1 MSPEFLS
8 NEEVIQAARR
18 NMDQPAWDYLV
29 GGSES
34 ETTMRRNRY
43 GFDRLAFRPRVLV
56 DVSDIDT
63 SAELLGHRLRA
74 PFILAPVG
82 GLARFTPDG
91 GIAAAQA
98 AAEFGTLQAVSQ
110 VAGHPIRDIAEA
122 TREAKL
128 YQLYVFGDWDWI
140 MRTIDAVKEAGYVG
154 LILTV
159 DSARGSRRERP
170 MIHGSSQPPGS
181 SPFDGPDQAALTWD
195 TMDRIRDYA
204 GLPFYLKGIATAED
218 AKLAV
223 DHGVDVIWV
232 SNHGGRQL
240 DQGQSTIE
248 MLPEIVE
255 AVDGKAQIVL
265 DGGVV
270 RGADVVKAIALGA
283 DAVAIGKLQGWG
295 LGAGGKEG
303 LLKTLEI
310 LEDEV
315 LRVMALLGVPSIDRL
330 DPTYVTEGQP
340 VTQPHEMSAWV
351 NMPEDRIL

>member
-1 MSPEFLS
+1 MITLLQEFVIIHSLFYLS
-8 NEEVIQAARR
+8 NII
-18 NMDQPAWDYLV
+18 LKH
-29 GGSES
+29 
-34 ETTMRRNRY
+34 
-43 GFDRLAFRPRVLV
+43 
-56 DVSDIDT
+56 
-63 SAELLGHRLRA
+63 HR
-74 PFILAPVG
+74 G
-82 GLARFTPDG
+82 
-91 GIAAAQA
+91 
-98 AAEFGTLQAVSQ
+98 
-110 VAGHPIRDIAEA
+110 
-122 TREAKL
+122 
-128 YQLYVFGDWDWI
+128 
-140 MRTIDAVKEAGYVG
+140 
-154 LILTV
+154 
-159 DSARGSRRERP
+159 P
-170 MIHGSSQPPGS
+170 MIHGSSQPRGA
-181 SPFDGPDQAALTWD
+181 SPFDGPHQAALTWD

-315 LRVMALLGVPSIDRL
+315 LRVILAGPFCFAGLLFHGSKTVARSSSCLPSRR
-330 DPTYVTEGQP
+330 
-340 VTQPHEMSAWV
+340 SA
-351 NMPEDRIL
+351 ILAK